1 MVCIQWNVVVS
12 SLSHV
17 QLFYSPMDYSPQAPL
32 SVGFPRQEYQSGL
45 PFPSPGY
52 LPDPEIEPVSLF
64 GRWVLYT
71 EPLRK
76 PHNGI
81 LTSHKKE
88 LNFASFDNMNR
99 PRGYYGKVK
108 QKKANTI

>member
-1 MVCIQWNVVVS
+1 MYTVECCCFVPKSCPTVLQPHGLQPTGSSVRGISQTRIPEWVAISFSRGSSRPRDRTCVS
-12 SLSHV
+12 
-17 QLFYSPMDYSPQAPL
+17 
-32 SVGFPRQEYQSGL
+32 
-45 PFPSPGY
+45 
-52 LPDPEIEPVSLF
+52 F

-108 QKKANTI
+108 QRKANTI